1 MTSTALDALKKI
13 RALRKSGL
21 PQALLAERKL
31 LSNLNLSDVA
41 SVVLV
46 LETDSQEPHDTQAG
60 SVSRG

>member
-31 LSNLNLSDVA
+31 LSNLNLSDVT

-46 LETDSQEPHDTQAG
+46 LETEPQKPDTQAG